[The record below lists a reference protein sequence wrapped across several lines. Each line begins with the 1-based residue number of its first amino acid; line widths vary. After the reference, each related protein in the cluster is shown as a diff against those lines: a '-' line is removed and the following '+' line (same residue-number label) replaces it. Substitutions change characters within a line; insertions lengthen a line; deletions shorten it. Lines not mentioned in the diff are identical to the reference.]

1 MKDRTYIAID
11 LKSFYA
17 SVECRERGL
26 DPLDTAASE
35 GSECRTAARR
45 TGWRTTW
52 STAPAS
58 IRFISSIL
66 PRKILWS
73 TPSTR
78 CSYPI
83 AYLHEKRG
91 QNSYRSFLARTV
103 EHCQRY
109 LCAFHPNEPADSEKP
124 LFYTIIHGMQQ
135 QISADTVALFLKK
148 YGKMAHNSCP
158 EVSAHI
164 HAHMLRHTRAMHLYH
179 QRMPM
184 MLLSE

>member
-1 MKDRTYIAID
+1 MKRRTYIAIN

-45 TGWRTTW
+45 PGWRTTW

-83 AYLHEKRG
+83 AYLHEKRDKT
-91 QNSYRSFLARTV
+91 RTV
-103 EHCQRY
+103 PFLQEQLHIVSGTCVHFIRMNQPTAKSR
-109 LCAFHPNEPADSEKP
+109 CFIP
-124 LFYTIIHGMQQ
+124 LFMGCSNKYLRIRLRCFLRSMVRWLTISALKSLLTSMRICSDIREQCTYTIKGCQ
-135 QISADTVALFLKK
+135 
-148 YGKMAHNSCP
+148 
-158 EVSAHI
+158 
-164 HAHMLRHTRAMHLYH
+164 
-179 QRMPM
+179 
-184 MLLSE
+184 